1 MRFRFAMVCS
11 SNQNRSM
18 EAHALLKRHG
28 FNVSSYGTGSQ
39 VKLPGPSIREPNVY
53 DFGTPYK
60 HMFEELRRKD
70 PELYKRNGILP
81 MLKRNLSVKLAPQR
95 WQENAADGPFDVV
108 ISFEEKVFDMVVED
122 LHNRD
127 HVRLKTVLVINLE
140 VKDNHEE
147 AAVGARLTLDLC
159 EAIEGGANAW
169 EESIDEIIPAFE
181 AKHRR
186 KLLYS
191 ISFY

>member
-1 MRFRFAMVCS
+1 MKFRYAMVCS

-18 EAHALLKRHG
+18 EAHFLLKREG
-28 FNVSSYGTGSQ
+28 FEVSSYGTGTH
-39 VKLPGPSIREPNVY
+39 VKLPGPSLREPNVY
-53 DFGTPYK
+53 EFGTPYK
-60 HMFEELRRKD
+60 HMYEDLRRKD

-81 MLKRNLSVKLAPQR
+81 MLKRNLAVKTAPQR
-95 WQENAADGPFDVV
+95 WQENATDGYFDVV
-108 ISFEEKVFDMVVED
+108 LTFEEKVFDMVVED

-127 HVRLKTVLVINLE
+127 HVLLKPVLIINLE

-147 AAVGARLTLDLC
+147 AAVGGRLTLALC
-159 EAIEGGANAW
+159 QELEATENW
-169 EESIDEIIPAFE
+169 EDSIDDLIIAFE
-181 AKHRR
+181 RQHRR

>member
-1 MRFRFAMVCS
+1 MKFRYAMVCS

-18 EAHALLKRHG
+18 EAHSLFKRQG
-28 FNVSSYGTGSQ
+28 FEVSSYGTGAH
-39 VKLPGPSIREPNVY
+39 VKLPGPSLREPNVY
-53 DFGTPYK
+53 EFGTPYK
-60 HMFEELRRKD
+60 YMFEDLRRKD

-81 MLKRNLSVKLAPQR
+81 MLKRNSSVKLAPQR
-95 WQENAADGPFDVV
+95 WQENAADGSFDVV
-108 ISFEEKVFDMVVED
+108 FTFEEKVFDMVIED

-127 HVRLKTVLVINLE
+127 HVLMKSVLVINLE

-147 AAVGARLTLDLC
+147 AAIGARLTLDLC
-159 EAIEGGANAW
+159 QEIEAAESW
-169 EESIDEIIPAFE
+169 EESIDDIVIAFE
-181 AKHRR
+181 KQHRR